1 MTTEHGYRRQSGL
14 DGFVPD
20 PFDQFGRWFDDA
32 RSAGIELYDAMALA
46 TAGPDGRPSVR
57 MVMLRGFDRRGF
69 VFFTNYESPKARDLA
84 ANPYAALLFHW
95 PRLGRQVRISGRVS
109 RTSREESEAYFRSRP
124 LESRIAALVSPQ
136 SQVIPSREAL
146 EAAFRAKLAEFAG
159 REVPLPPF
167 WGGFRVEPDWFEFW
181 ESGPYRLH
189 NRVRYTREGENWRIE
204 LLAP

>member
-1 MTTEHGYRRQSGL
+1 MVELTSQRPPEFA
-14 DGFVPD
+14 GFAPD
-20 PFDQFGRWFDDA
+20 PFEQFRRWLADA
-32 RSAGIELYDAMALA
+32 KAADIELYDAMALA
-46 TAGPDGRPSVR
+46 TASRDGRPSVR

-84 ANPYAALLFHW
+84 ENPHAALLFHW
-95 PRLGRQVRISGRVS
+95 ARFGRQIRISGRVT

-124 LESRIAALVSPQ
+124 IESQVAALVSPQ
-136 SQVIPSREAL
+136 SRVIPSREAL
-146 EAAFRAKLAEFAG
+146 EAVFRAKLAEFAG

-167 WGGFRVEPDWFEFW
+167 WGGFRVEPDCFEFW
-181 ESGPYRLH
+181 EAGPYRLH

>member
-1 MTTEHGYRRQSGL
+1 MVELTSQRLPEFA
-14 DGFVPD
+14 GFAPD
-20 PFDQFGRWFDDA
+20 PFEQFGRWFADA
-32 RSAGIELYDAMALA
+32 KSAGIELYDAMALA
-46 TAGPDGRPSVR
+46 TASRNGRPSVR

-84 ANPYAALLFHW
+84 ENPYAALLFHW
-95 PRLGRQVRISGRVS
+95 ARLGRQVRISGRVT

-124 LESRIAALVSPQ
+124 FESQVAALVSPQ
-136 SQVIPSREAL
+136 SQVIPSWEAL
-146 EAAFRAKLAEFAG
+146 ESAFQAKLAEFAG

-181 ESGPYRLH
+181 KAGPYRLH